1 MQVGSYAF
9 DDKKMQFEATQLRYS
24 EENQKAVIDYK
35 VDFRFK
41 FYIKV
46 YSQKT
51 EFKKE
56 IFFYISFLFI
66 HKGFFFEKVLF
77 FS

>member
-46 YSQKT
+46 YSQK
-51 EFKKE
+51 KGVQ
-56 IFFYISFLFI
+56 IRFI
-66 HKGFFFEKVLF
+66 TF
-77 FS
+77 FSF

>member
-41 FYIKV
+41 F
-46 YSQKT
+46 
-51 EFKKE
+51 
-56 IFFYISFLFI
+56 
-66 HKGFFFEKVLF
+66 
-77 FS
+77 